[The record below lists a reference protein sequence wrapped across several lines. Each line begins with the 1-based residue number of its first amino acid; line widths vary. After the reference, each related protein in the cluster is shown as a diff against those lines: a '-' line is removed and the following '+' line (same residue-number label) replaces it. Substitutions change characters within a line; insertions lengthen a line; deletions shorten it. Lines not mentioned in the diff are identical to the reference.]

1 MNSLATPT
9 VPTPARI
16 YIVMLSW
23 LRPGA
28 EKALARFREEAAP
41 LWQRFDLRVE
51 RALSSMGKGQ
61 LVGTNPHEPPEVMQ
75 LVSFPS
81 LAAFQAYASD
91 PDYLRLAAA
100 RDTHLRRM
108 TAVIGTPL
116 DVSSLQPSS
125 ASVPSKRLYG
135 AAFIRFQPGG
145 AAGFAEFNQ
154 RASALFTRHGMH
166 VEAMLDVVKTV
177 TPVGDPVPELVPERV
192 VLFFLDDPSALRA
205 YAADP
210 EYQELA
216 PVRDRGLLA
225 YDFFLGKVPE

>member
-1 MNSLATPT
+1 MHTPATPGT
-9 VPTPARI
+9 PTPARL
-16 YIVMLSW
+16 YVYMLTW

-28 EKALARFREEAAP
+28 AEALARFREYAAP

-51 RALSSMGKGQ
+51 RMLTSTGKGQ
-61 LVGTNPHEPPEVMQ
+61 LVGTNPHEPPDVMQ
-75 LVSFPS
+75 LLSFPS
-81 LAAFQAYASD
+81 LAAFQAYAAD
-91 PDYLRLAAA
+91 AEYLRLAAA
-100 RDTHLRRM
+100 RDPYLRRM

-145 AAGFAEFNQ
+145 AADFAEFNQ
-154 RASALFTRHGMH
+154 RASALFARHGMH
-166 VEAMLDVVKTV
+166 VEAMLDVVKSV
-177 TPVGDPVPELVPERV
+177 TPVGDPVPELAPERV

-205 YAADP
+205 YVADP